1 MNNQCLNRFFLSVE
15 QMKFL
20 SSPNTF
26 YKTILSLIE
35 KATKRITITS
45 LYLGTGKLESTL
57 VNKLYSKTRDK
68 DIKLTI
74 IMDKNRCER
83 KEKGRNSLD
92 LLLPLKNNL
101 YLYNNPNF
109 SSFPFNKH
117 IPSIFKELFGVFH
130 TKIIIADN
138 DIILTGANLSN
149 SYFTTRKDRYL
160 YIENSPMLANYLSQY
175 ANDIKSIN
183 FSQNAKEYICNHHNI
198 LKQYNCNTNQ
208 NIKKLIDSVPSNK
221 ILLIPT
227 VRI

>member
-1 MNNQCLNRFFLSVE
+1 MNNQCLNRFFLSFE

-26 YKTILSLIE
+26 YKTILSLRE

-57 VNKLYSKTRDK
+57 INKLYSKTREK

-160 YIENSPMLANYLSQY
+160 YIKNSPMLANYLSQY

-183 FSQNAKEYICNHHNI
+183 FSQNAKEYIRNHHNI
-198 LKQYNCNTNQ
+198 LKQYNCNTKQ
-208 NIKKLIDSVPSNK
+208 NIKQLIDSVPNDK